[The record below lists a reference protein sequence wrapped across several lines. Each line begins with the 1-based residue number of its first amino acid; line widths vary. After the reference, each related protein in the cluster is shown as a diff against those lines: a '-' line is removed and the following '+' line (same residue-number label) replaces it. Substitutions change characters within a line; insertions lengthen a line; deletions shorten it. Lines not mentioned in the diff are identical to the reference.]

1 MASRGRN
8 HFLFSFSCLVFLS
21 GFSHSSTDRLV
32 PGQQLKDGDQL
43 VSAFGKFS
51 LKFFSPKDVEKR
63 YLGILYKGDKPV
75 WVANRNTPILDESGS
90 LTIDSSDGNLK
101 IFYQGGDPYSISWV
115 QGVTIAS
122 TATLLKTGNLVLQEI
137 NSNGSM
143 GRMLWQSFDYPTD
156 TLLPG
161 MKLGINLQTG
171 HKWFLQS
178 WINEISPAQGS
189 FTLGM
194 CSNFTNKLAI
204 WWRGEV
210 YWTGELWL
218 NEQSISSNSW
228 NVENYEF
235 RLVANEH
242 EKYFTYFITGPGDPF
257 FMPKIQPDGSSEFRG
272 HFLNEKVFQKDPLCS
287 TTHLSCEIWGRE
299 ANFIE
304 SYEGVLYTRHIR
316 ILREKQKEY
325 YTVAYTV
332 AKNKRR
338 FPLKVAVGAAILVFL
353 MCYSIYFI
361 WRIVIPKVLSK
372 RKRKKLLRMLRQR
385 ILLIT
390 PYGKKKREEEGH
402 GIGHELKIFDF
413 QVISAAT
420 ENFSADNKLGEGGFG
435 PVYKGQLPDGQQVAI
450 KRLSRRSGQ
459 GIVEFEN
466 EAKIIAKLQHTNLVR
481 LLGCCLHEEERIL
494 VYEYMPNKS
503 LDFFIFDSN
512 RKNLLNWRK
521 RFSIIEGVA
530 QGLLYL
536 HKYSRLRVI
545 HRDLKA
551 SNILLDEQ
559 MNPRISDFGMARI
572 FHVNESEANTRRVCG
587 TYGYM
592 SPEYAIN
599 GTVSTK
605 IDVFSFG
612 VLVLEIISGQKNNR
626 FYHTERPLNL
636 LGYAWQLWKEGKS
649 LELIDQKLG
658 ASCSPN
664 EVLRCIHVG
673 LLCVQ
678 DQARDRPTMFTVV
691 SMLTNET
698 MLLPDPQKPA
708 FFINVTDEEL
718 HVPENKSENCSNNDV
733 TISVM
738 VAR

>member
-63 YLGILYKGDKPV
+63 YLGILYKGDKDKPV

-210 YWTGELWL
+210 CWTGELWL

-272 HFLNEKVFQKDPLCS
+272 HFLNEKVFQKAPLCRSDALSFESKYGFMSGYGLKFKESDNMSHIDCEIKCWNNCSCFAYS
-287 TTHLSCEIWGRE
+287 TTDLSCEIWGRE

-316 ILREKQKEY
+316 ILREKQK
-325 YTVAYTV
+325 
-332 AKNKRR
+332 
-338 FPLKVAVGAAILVFL
+338 
-353 MCYSIYFI
+353 
-361 WRIVIPKVLSK
+361 
-372 RKRKKLLRMLRQR
+372 
-385 ILLIT
+385 
-390 PYGKKKREEEGH
+390 GK
-402 GIGHELKIFDF
+402 
-413 QVISAAT
+413 S
-420 ENFSADNKLGEGGFG
+420 S
-435 PVYKGQLPDGQQVAI
+435 
-450 KRLSRRSGQ
+450 
-459 GIVEFEN
+459 
-466 EAKIIAKLQHTNLVR
+466 
-481 LLGCCLHEEERIL
+481 
-494 VYEYMPNKS
+494 
-503 LDFFIFDSN
+503 
-512 RKNLLNWRK
+512 
-521 RFSIIEGVA
+521 
-530 QGLLYL
+530 LLY
-536 HKYSRLRVI
+536 
-545 HRDLKA
+545 
-551 SNILLDEQ
+551 
-559 MNPRISDFGMARI
+559 IS
-572 FHVNESEANTRRVCG
+572 
-587 TYGYM
+587 Y
-592 SPEYAIN
+592 
-599 GTVSTK
+599 
-605 IDVFSFG
+605 
-612 VLVLEIISGQKNNR
+612 
-626 FYHTERPLNL
+626 
-636 LGYAWQLWKEGKS
+636 
-649 LELIDQKLG
+649 
-658 ASCSPN
+658 
-664 EVLRCIHVG
+664 
-673 LLCVQ
+673 
-678 DQARDRPTMFTVV
+678 
-691 SMLTNET
+691 
-698 MLLPDPQKPA
+698 LP
-708 FFINVTDEEL
+708 
-718 HVPENKSENCSNNDV
+718 
-733 TISVM
+733 M
-738 VAR
+738 Y